1 MKKLIYFVSIILLLT
16 SCVNNASRQ
25 QDSAKSENAVTH
37 YLMANIVDSIITAN
51 PDYLNN
57 EIKHKKVSE
66 EVQSTLLSAIQ
77 KNHNI
82 LTEIPLS
89 FEMMMQNEDNYII
102 KFELSNIGEQGTRI
116 SEKYNISFN
125 VFTEMSEEEAS
136 KLIEE
141 HKYHL
146 TFDSIVDASN
156 NLILPSGRTF
166 TDNPNIY
173 KTSFDECVNVSP
185 GAFLLKG
192 VKFSE

>member
-57 EIKHKKVSE
+57 EIKQKKVSE

-89 FEMMMQNEDNYII
+89 FEINGVA
-102 KFELSNIGEQGTRI
+102 LSTPFR
-116 SEKYNISFN
+116 
-125 VFTEMSEEEAS
+125 VF
-136 KLIEE
+136 KDI
-141 HKYHL
+141 
-146 TFDSIVDASN
+146 F
-156 NLILPSGRTF
+156 F
-166 TDNPNIY
+166 
-173 KTSFDECVNVSP
+173 
-185 GAFLLKG
+185 
-192 VKFSE
+192 